1 MRLALATALLLSL
14 ACRTPA
20 DAADEEPMRNDTA
33 TTSPWI
39 VNLDT
44 TGGMTGH
51 GLGRVRLSSDG
62 NVVAGIQGE
71 ELTGTLRPEERKA
84 LERAIA
90 AADVKQWGSATHERG
105 GDQITYTLQLERG
118 DVRGEAVWMDGT
130 STSADA
136 LRIKE
141 LAWGVHQRIW
151 DEARQ

>member
-1 MRLALATALLLSL
+1 MRPALATALLLSI

-20 DAADEEPMRNDTA
+20 DAADEQPMKNETA
-33 TTSPWI
+33 KASSWI

-51 GLGRVRLSSDG
+51 GLGRVRITSDG
-62 NVVAGIQGE
+62 DVVAGIQAE
-71 ELTGTLRPEERKA
+71 ELTGTLRPEEREA
-84 LERAIA
+84 LETAIA
-90 AADVKQWGSATHERG
+90 AADVTKWGSATHTRG

-130 STSADA
+130 STTADA
-136 LRIKE
+136 MQIKE
-141 LAWGVHQRIW
+141 LAWRVHQRIW